1 MTPHSTPPVAK
12 TLLEAMR
19 AIGYSFETA
28 IADLVDNSIAAGS
41 SRLELM
47 FSPFGEPYVA
57 LADDGRGMS
66 REELLASMQHGSRNP
81 LAVRERHDLGRFGLG
96 LKTASLS
103 QCRRLT
109 VLSKQGGVLSGAEW
123 DLDVVESTQDWTL
136 LELDS
141 QDLESVPGVEALDG
155 LEAGTLVVWRALDRA
170 LAGESDTVRA
180 LQDHVDRTRSHLSLV
195 FHRFM
200 EGATPELKLKI
211 NGVKVEPLDPFLRTG
226 RGRQAFPPEVLLV
239 AGERVSV
246 EAHILP
252 HVSRLSQAEIAQA
265 GGEDGLRRN
274 QGFYVYRNRRLISW
288 GTWFRLAKHEEMTKL
303 ARVLVD
309 IPNSLDH
316 LWSLDIKKSTAHP
329 PEQVRRVLR
338 HIVERIAERSRRVYT
353 YRGRTVLERDVV
365 PGWHRIELRG
375 GRFQYRINREHDL
388 FNAMREAM
396 PEEGAGLL
404 ERFAQMIEESFP
416 YEAVYSDMAADRQP
430 ASEETQEE
438 AAARLRDMAQ
448 RLLDALA
455 HLPDARLATLERLPQ
470 LEPFCRHPEIARSLK
485 ESLS

>member
-141 QDLESVPGVEALDG
+141 EDLEAVPGVEALDG

-200 EGATPELKLKI
+200 EGATPDLRLTI
-211 NGVKVEPLDPFLRTG
+211 NGVRVEPLDPFLRTG

-239 AGERVSV
+239 AGEKVSV

-252 HVSRLSQAEIAQA
+252 HVSRLSPAEIAQA

-338 HIVERIAERSRRVYT
+338 QIVERIAERSRRVYT
-353 YRGRTVLERDVV
+353 YRGRTALERDVV
-365 PGWHRIELRG
+365 AGWHRIEMRG

-388 FNAMREAM
+388 FSAMREAM

-404 ERFAQMIEESFP
+404 ERFAQMVEESFP

-430 ASEETQEE
+430 ASEETEEE

>member
-109 VLSKQGGVLSGAEW
+109 VLSKQGGALSGAEW

-141 QDLESVPGVEALDG
+141 QDLEAVPGVEALDG

-180 LQDHVDRTRSHLSLV
+180 LQDHVDRARSHLSLV

-239 AGERVSV
+239 AGEKVSV

-338 HIVERIAERSRRVYT
+338 QIVERIAERSRRVYT
-353 YRGRTVLERDVV
+353 YRGRTALERDIV

>member
-1 MTPHSTPPVAK
+1 MTPHSTPPVAQ

-28 IADLVDNSIAAGS
+28 IADLVDNSIVVGCT
-41 SRLELM
+41 RLQLL

-66 REELLASMQHGSRNP
+66 RAELLAAMQHGSRNP
-81 LAVRERHDLGRFGLG
+81 LAVRDRHDLGRFGLG

-103 QCRRLT
+103 QCRQLT

-123 DLDVVESTQDWTL
+123 NLDVVKDTKDWTL
-136 LELDS
+136 LELDPE
-141 QDLESVPGVEALDG
+141 DLDAVPGIETLESCQS
-155 LEAGTLVVWRALDRA
+155 GTLVVWRSLDRA
-170 LAGESDTVRA
+170 LAGESDPVRA
-180 LQDHVDRTRSHLSLV
+180 LQDHVDRTRFHLSLV

-200 EGATPELKLKI
+200 EGATPDFSLAI
-211 NGVKVEPLDPFLRTG
+211 NGVRVEPLDPFLRNG
-226 RGRQAFPPEVLLV
+226 RGRQAFPPETLLV
-239 AGERVSV
+239 SGEKVIV

-252 HVSRLSQAEIAQA
+252 HISRLTQAEIAQA

-329 PEQVRRVLR
+329 PEQVRRALR
-338 HIVERIAERSRRVYT
+338 QIVDRIAERSRRVYT
-353 YRGRTVLERDVV
+353 YRGRTALERDVV
-365 PGWHRIELRG
+365 PGWQRLELRG
-375 GRFQYRINREHDL
+375 GRFQYRINRDHDL
-388 FNAMREAM
+388 FNAMRETV
-396 PEEGAGLL
+396 PEESAGLL
-404 ERFAQMIEESFP
+404 ERFVQMVEESFP
-416 YEAVYSDMAADRQP
+416 YEAVYADMAADRQP
-430 ASEETQEE
+430 ASDETEEQ
-438 AAARLRDMAQ
+438 AAERLRDMAQ

-455 HLPDARLATLERLPQ
+455 HLPEARLATLERLPQ

-485 ESLS
+485 ETLS